1 MLRSLYA
8 GLAAR
13 IGVVFHELAKF
24 GTVGALAFL
33 VDVSLFN
40 IVLHVAPHKPLTAKV
55 ISTVVAASI
64 AFVLNRAWSF
74 RHRQRSSMRREYVL
88 FFVLNGIGL
97 AIALGCLGLSHY
109 VLGLH
114 SQLADNIAANG
125 IGLVLGTSFRFWSYR
140 RFVWAAPAAVEE
152 AAIDGDA
159 AAVAVLEDVAD
170 GTIHAPAHAAPP
182 HVPDRAAAG

>member
-1 MLRSLYA
+1 MLRSIYD

-24 GTVGALAFL
+24 GTVGALAFV

-40 IVLHVAPHKPLTAKV
+40 IGLHIAPHKPLTAKV
-55 ISTVVAASI
+55 ISTVVAATM
-64 AFVLNRAWSF
+64 AFFLNRAWSF
-74 RHRQRSSMRREYVL
+74 RHRQRSSVRREYTL
-88 FFVLNGIGL
+88 FFVLNAIGL
-97 AIALGCLGLSHY
+97 VIALGCLAFSHY

-114 SQLADNIAANG
+114 SQIADNVSANG
-125 IGLVLGTSFRFWSYR
+125 FGLVLGTSFRFWSYR

-152 AAIDGDA
+152 AAIDGDP

-170 GTIHAPAHAAPP
+170 GTIHAPEAVRPA
-182 HVPDRAAAG
+182 

>member
-8 GLAAR
+8 DLR
-13 IGVVFHELAKF
+13 SRVRDVFHEVAKF

-40 IVLHVAPHKPLTAKV
+40 IILHAAPHKPLTAKV
-55 ISTVVAASI
+55 ISTVVAASL

-74 RHRQRSSMRREYVL
+74 RHRQRSSVRREYAL
-88 FFVLNGIGL
+88 FFILNAIGL
-97 AIALGCLGLSHY
+97 VIAVGCLGISHY

-114 SQLADNIAANG
+114 SRIADNISANG
-125 IGLVLGTSFRFWSYR
+125 FGLVLGTTFRFWSYR
-140 RFVWAAPAAVEE
+140 RFVWAAPSAVEE
-152 AAIDGDA
+152 AAVDGDP

-170 GTIHAPAHAAPP
+170 GTIHAPHHAAG
-182 HVPDRAAAG
+182 VPTPERAAAG